1 MTFANK
7 LKLIRKTNNLTQ
19 TAFAESIGISR
30 ENLSGFELGKV
41 SPTHI

>member
-1 MTFANK
+1 MIFANK

-19 TAFAESIGISR
+19 AEFAQSIGISR

-41 SPTHI
+41 SPTLL

>member
-19 TAFAESIGISR
+19 AEFAESIGISR
-30 ENLSGFELGKV
+30 ENLYGFELGKV